1 MLTQNKFTSIVPRW
15 YPIRRIKYPA
25 CYRLKGKKMEKNKKG
40 MPKGMPKGFFANNVA
55 FSPSPAQK
63 HPCWKQKKV
72 M

>member
-25 CYRLKGKKMEKNKKG
+25 CYRLKGKKNGKKIKKACQKASLLTMLHLAHHLHKNI
-40 MPKGMPKGFFANNVA
+40 
-55 FSPSPAQK
+55 PAGSK
-63 HPCWKQKKV
+63 KKV